1 MVKWFYQQA
10 GKLESLQLRAD
21 GLKKRV
27 FSVTAFTKETEA
39 ALANFVLKAEKDG
52 KCSQIP
58 LREKKTRSKPAVWAT
73 IHRAG
78 FGRMMEVDNSYIDKI
93 MEDYGAEIVKPT
105 ERQTRQGTPYWTGRV
120 LLEIGVTHIPRQLTL
135 LILYRVLLRDCH
147 KTHSLT
153 ISDNFDSKT

>member
-1 MVKWFYQQA
+1 MVKEFTLDFSGQSGVPSQQGIHVKEVVKWFYQQA

-27 FSVTAFTKETEA
+27 FSVTALTKETEA

-105 ERQTRQGTPYWTGRV
+105 ERQTRQGTPYWTGHRRV
-120 LLEIGVTHIPRQLTL
+120 LLALPTYQGSTP
-135 LILYRVLLRDCH
+135 Y
-147 KTHSLT
+147 
-153 ISDNFDSKT
+153 